1 MRDVSP
7 NYNIY
12 FFQKK
17 TNQIL
22 VDKPK
27 MKRVFINDDKQF
39 DINIYPE
46 EETIWM
52 SEEEISELF
61 ETPINKVHSIIAEMI
76 SQEGEEVSIH
86 KSFSENKQ
94 RIKNYYNLRI
104 VTEVGYRTMP
114 RRTIKLIRWV
124 YKTSMRLNSFMEQM
138 KTTIDDITR
147 VKY

>member
-1 MRDVSP
+1 
-7 NYNIY
+7 
-12 FFQKK
+12 
-17 TNQIL
+17 
-22 VDKPK
+22 